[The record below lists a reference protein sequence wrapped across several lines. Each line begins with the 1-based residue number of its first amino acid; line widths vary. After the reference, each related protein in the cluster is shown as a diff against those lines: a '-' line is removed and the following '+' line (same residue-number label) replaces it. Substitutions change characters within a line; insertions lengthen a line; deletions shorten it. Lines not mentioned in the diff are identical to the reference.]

1 MIKIMDK
8 SKCCGCEACVQRC
21 PKHCIHLV
29 EDKEGYRYPIVD
41 KAICVSCGLCEK
53 VCPIINEN
61 EQQKPI
67 EVLAAK
73 NPDEQQRL
81 AGSSG
86 GVFFEVGRN
95 IINNG
100 GVVFGARF
108 DENWNVI
115 HSYAEDVDGLNAFRG
130 SKYVQSYVGDSYKEA
145 ENFLKGGRQVLFSGT
160 PCQIAG
166 LQRFLRKKYDNLLLV
181 DVVCHGVPSSMPWQK
196 FLDEAIRPQ
205 NMSSETLRKQ
215 ITSVLFRCKENGWLK
230 YHLKVILNPL
240 NGISTNSRNSI
251 FSKYHRDT
259 DFFYGF
265 LRQYFLRPSCY
276 DCKFRC
282 GKSHSDITLA
292 DFWGIWDHTDRW
304 NDDRGISLVMLNT
317 EKGKAIFDT
326 LNVNAFLSDYQ
337 TAISGN
343 KSIIESPRKPVERC
357 FVFRHL
363 NRGKKLHDAFSFNF
377 IEKLLIKLG
386 YKLNRF
392 V

>member
-1 MIKIMDK
+1 MIEIKDK

-29 EDKEGYRYPIVD
+29 EDKEGYRYPRVD
-41 KAICVSCGLCEK
+41 KATCVNCGLCEM

-61 EQQKPI
+61 EQQEPI

-86 GVFFEVGRN
+86 GVFFEIGRN

-100 GVVFGARF
+100 GIVFGARF

-115 HSYAEDVDGLNAFRG
+115 HSYAEDIEGLNAFRG
-130 SKYVQSYVGDSYKEA
+130 SKYVQSYIGDSYKKVEG
-145 ENFLKGGRQVLFSGT
+145 FLKDGRQVLFSGT

-166 LQRFLRKKYDNLLLV
+166 LQRFLRKKYANLLLV

-196 FLDEAIRPQ
+196 FLDEAIRTQ
-205 NMSSETLRKQ
+205 NMSSETFRKQ
-215 ITSVLFRCKENGWLK
+215 ITSVSFRSKEKGWLK
-230 YHLKVILNPL
+230 FHLKVIYKPL
-240 NGISTNSRNSI
+240 NGISANSRNSI

-265 LRQYFLRPSCY
+265 LSQYFLRPSCY
-276 DCKFRC
+276 NCKFRC

-292 DFWGIWDHTDRW
+292 DFWGIWDHTDQW

-326 LNVNAFLSDYQ
+326 LNVDVFLSDYK
-337 TAISGN
+337 TAIAGN
-343 KSIIESPRKPVERC
+343 KSIIESPTKPVERC

-363 NRGKKLHDAFSFNF
+363 NRGLKLHDAFSFNF

>member
-1 MIKIMDK
+1 MIKIKDK

-41 KAICVSCGLCEK
+41 KATCVSCGLCEK

-61 EQQKPI
+61 EMQKPI

-86 GVFFEVGRN
+86 GVFFEIGRN

-115 HSYAEDVDGLNAFRG
+115 HTYTEDIDGLNAFRG
-130 SKYVQSYVGDSYKEA
+130 SKYVQSHIGDSYKEA
-145 ENFLKGGRQVLFSGT
+145 ENLLKGGRQVLFSGT

-196 FLDEAIRPQ
+196 FLDEAIRPK
-205 NMSSETLRKQ
+205 NMSSELFRKQ
-215 ITSVLFRCKENGWLK
+215 ITSVSFRCKEKGWLK
-230 YHLKVILNPL
+230 YHLKVNFSPL

-282 GKSHSDITLA
+282 GKSHSDMTLA
-292 DFWGIWDHTDRW
+292 DFWGIWDRTDRW

-326 LNVNAFLSDYQ
+326 LNVDTFLSDYQ
-337 TAISGN
+337 TAIAGN
-343 KSIIESPRKPVERC
+343 KSIIESPGKPAERY

-363 NRGKKLHDAFSFNF
+363 NRGDKLRDAFRFNF
-377 IEKLLIKLG
+377 IEKLLIKLR
-386 YKLNRF
+386 YKLSRF

>member
-1 MIKIMDK
+1 MIEIKCK
-8 SKCCGCEACVQRC
+8 SECCGCEACAQIC
-21 PKHCIHLV
+21 PKGCIHLV

-41 KAICVSCGLCEK
+41 KATCLDCGACERG
-53 VCPIINEN
+53 CPIINDN

-73 NPDEQQRL
+73 NRDEQQRL

-86 GVFFEVGRN
+86 GVFFEIGKN
-95 IINNG
+95 ILNKG

-108 DENWNVI
+108 DRNWNVI
-115 HSYAEDVDGLNAFRG
+115 HGYTEDIDGLNDFRG
-130 SKYVQSYVGDSYKEA
+130 SKYVQSHIGDSYKKA
-145 ENFLKGGRQVLFSGT
+145 KLFLKAGRQVLFSGT

-166 LQRFLRKKYDNLLLV
+166 LQRFLHKKYDNLLLV

-196 FLDEAIRPQ
+196 FLDETIRPQ
-205 NMSSETLRKQ
+205 HMSLETLRKR
-215 ITSVLFRCKENGWLK
+215 IVSISFRSKENGWLK
-230 YHLKVILNPL
+230 YHLKVIYNPL

-259 DFFYGF
+259 DFCYGF
-265 LRQYFLRPSCY
+265 LRNYFLRPSCY
-276 DCKFRC
+276 NCKFRC

-292 DFWGIWDHTDRW
+292 DFWGIWNHSDQW
-304 NDDRGISLVMLNT
+304 NDDRGISLVMLNS

-326 LNVNAFLSDYQ
+326 LNIDTFVSNYQ
-337 TAISGN
+337 TAIEGN
-343 KSIIESPRKPVERC
+343 KSIIESPRKPIERH

-363 NRGKKLHDAFSFNF
+363 NGGTKLHNAFKFNF

-386 YKLNRF
+386 YKLKRF

>member
-1 MIKIMDK
+1 MIKIKDK

-41 KAICVSCGLCEK
+41 KAACVSCGLCEK

-61 EQQKPI
+61 EPQKPI

-73 NPDEQQRL
+73 NPDEQQRF

-145 ENFLKGGRQVLFSGT
+145 ESFLKGGRQVLFSGT

-215 ITSVLFRCKENGWLK
+215 ITSVSFRCKEKGWLK
-230 YHLKVILNPL
+230 FHLKVIFNPL

-326 LNVNAFLSDYQ
+326 LNVDAFLSDYQ
-337 TAISGN
+337 TAIAGN

-363 NRGKKLHDAFSFNF
+363 IRGKKLHDAFSFNF

>member
-1 MIKIMDK
+1 MIEIKDK

-29 EDKEGYRYPIVD
+29 EDKEGYRYPRVD
-41 KAICVSCGLCEK
+41 KATCVNCGLCEM

-61 EQQKPI
+61 EQQEPI

-86 GVFFEVGRN
+86 GVFFEIGRN

-100 GVVFGARF
+100 GIVFGARF

-115 HSYAEDVDGLNAFRG
+115 HSYAEDIEGLNAFRG
-130 SKYVQSYVGDSYKEA
+130 SKYVQSYIGDSYKKVEG
-145 ENFLKGGRQVLFSGT
+145 FLKDGRQVLFSGT

-166 LQRFLRKKYDNLLLV
+166 LQRFLRKKYANLLLV

-196 FLDEAIRPQ
+196 FLDEAIRTQ
-205 NMSSETLRKQ
+205 NMSSETFRKQ
-215 ITSVLFRCKENGWLK
+215 ITSVSFRSKEKGWLK
-230 YHLKVILNPL
+230 YHLKVIYKPL
-240 NGISTNSRNSI
+240 NGISANSRNSI

-265 LRQYFLRPSCY
+265 LSQYFLRPSCY
-276 DCKFRC
+276 NCKFRC

-292 DFWGIWDHTDRW
+292 DFWGIWDHTDQW

-326 LNVNAFLSDYQ
+326 LNVDVFLSDYK
-337 TAISGN
+337 TAIAGN
-343 KSIIESPRKPVERC
+343 KSIIESPTKPVERC

-363 NRGKKLHDAFSFNF
+363 NRGLKLHDAFSFNF